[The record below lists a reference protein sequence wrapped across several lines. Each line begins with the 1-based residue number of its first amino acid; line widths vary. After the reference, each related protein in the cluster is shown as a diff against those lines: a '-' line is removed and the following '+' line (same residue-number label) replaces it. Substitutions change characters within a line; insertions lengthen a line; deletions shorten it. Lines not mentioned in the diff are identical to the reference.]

1 MYKFVRPL
9 LKCYSPICVGR
20 INNNINLIYSY
31 KSLYNNNNIK
41 NNNFNILNNNN
52 NNNKIIMSNYSTKTP
67 TFNFKEN
74 KQINKQQLKELID
87 GIEKGDYEK
96 NYVLID
102 VRNPT
107 EVEQTHL
114 IPTAEHIPLG
124 LLPAALSMSDSEFEE
139 TFNRKKFD
147 VSDNIIFYCLKGK
160 RSEMAADLAR
170 NMGYRNVLNYPGSF
184 EDWVS
189 N

>member
-9 LKCYSPICVGR
+9 LKCYTPSCVGR
-20 INNNINLIYSY
+20 INTNLIYSF
-31 KSLYNNNNIK
+31 KNLY
-41 NNNFNILNNNN
+41 NNNN
-52 NNNKIIMSNYSTKTP
+52 NNNNNYSFNNYNKIVLNNKSIMNYCTKTP

-74 KQINKQQLKELID
+74 KTIDKQQLKELIN
-87 GIEKGDYEK
+87 GVEKGDNQK
-96 NYVLID
+96 NYILID

-107 EVEQTHL
+107 EVQQTFL
-114 IPTAEHIPLG
+114 IPTAIHIPLG
-124 LLPAALSMSDSEFEE
+124 ILTAVLSMSDSEYEE
-139 TFNRKKFD
+139 TFNQKKFD

-170 NMGYRNVLNYPGSF
+170 NMGYRTVLNYPGSF

>member
-1 MYKFVRPL
+1 
-9 LKCYSPICVGR
+9 
-20 INNNINLIYSY
+20 
-31 KSLYNNNNIK
+31 
-41 NNNFNILNNNN
+41 
-52 NNNKIIMSNYSTKTP
+52 MSNYSTKTP

-87 GIEKGDYEK
+87 GVEKGDYEK

-147 VSDNIIFYCLKGK
+147 VSGK